1 MGGWSREN
9 VSRADEIRAG
19 IAALEARIA
28 AACSRAGRAR
38 EDVRLVAV
46 SKTFPATDVEHAI
59 AAGMTDIGE
68 NKVQET
74 RDKKPLVGGPV
85 ENNIRWHLIGH
96 LQSNKAKDAVRLFD
110 VIQAVDSIELA
121 EKIARAAESAGKR
134 QDVLLQVNIGRELQ
148 KSGAA
153 PDSVPELARR
163 MAALPFLRL
172 GGLMAI
178 PPAGEAEAMRPY
190 FRELRAMRDDLGL
203 TELSMGMTDD
213 FEVAIEE
220 GATIIRVGRAI
231 FGSR

>member
-1 MGGWSREN
+1 M
-9 VSRADEIRAG
+9 SRADEIRSG

-28 AACSRAGRAR
+28 AACARAGRTRA
-38 EDVRLVAV
+38 DVRLVAV
-46 SKTFPATDVEHAI
+46 SKTFPAADVDHAM
-59 AAGMTDIGE
+59 AAGITDIGE

-74 RDKKPLVGGPV
+74 RDKKPLVTGHA
-85 ENNIRWHLIGH
+85 RWHLIGH
-96 LQSNKAKDAVRLFD
+96 LQSNKAKDAVRLYD
-110 VIQAVDSIELA
+110 VIQSVDSIELA
-121 EKIARAAESAGKR
+121 EKIARAVESTGEPAGKR

-153 PDSVPELARR
+153 PDSVADLARR
-163 MAALPFLRL
+163 IAAIPFLRL

-178 PPAGEAEAMRPY
+178 PPAGEAEDMRPY

-220 GATIIRVGRAI
+220 GATIIRVGRAL
-231 FGSR
+231 FGTRDPSLRSG

>member
-1 MGGWSREN
+1 MGVWSREN

-19 IAALEARIA
+19 IAVLEARIA
-28 AACSRAGRAR
+28 AACARAGRAR
-38 EDVRLVAV
+38 GDVRLVAV
-46 SKTFPATDVEHAI
+46 SKTFPAADVDHAI

-74 RDKKPLVGGPV
+74 RDKKPLVAGRA
-85 ENNIRWHLIGH
+85 RWHLIGH

-121 EKIARAAESAGKR
+121 EKIARATESAGKR

-153 PDSVPELARR
+153 PGGVSELARR
-163 MAALPFLRL
+163 MAALPGLHL
-172 GGLMAI
+172 SGLMAI
-178 PPAGEAEAMRPY
+178 PPAGEAEDMRPY

-220 GATIIRVGRAI
+220 GATIVRVGRAV
-231 FGSR
+231 FGSRG